1 TFQVSNTHR
10 VHPSSIGAAYERY
23 RPTLGASG
31 PAKPGYPGLA
41 AGGSTGAERPMR
53 SESRA
58 ATAVTPISN
67 GSVWA
72 VTSYGGSGGPP
83 GRQGVREPAVAV
95 ASRVLEQG
103 VGAVGL
109 VGHDVAQGPTA
120 ARPGIRE
127 VPGALARIE
136 APAARGELIGREVD
150 GRREVR
156 ARRLRQDA

>member
-1 TFQVSNTHR
+1 MTSNAPRSLPARTTESTSAAYGTFQVSNTQR

-23 RPTLGASG
+23 SPTRGASG

-72 VTSYGGSGGPP
+72 VTSYGGSGGPA
-83 GRQGVREPAVAV
+83 GHRR
-95 ASRVLEQG
+95 
-103 VGAVGL
+103 GA
-109 VGHDVAQGPTA
+109 
-120 ARPGIRE
+120 
-127 VPGALARIE
+127 
-136 APAARGELIGREVD
+136 GERCG
-150 GRREVR
+150 
-156 ARRLRQDA
+156 

>member
-1 TFQVSNTHR
+1 MTSNATRSLPARTTESTSAVYGTFQVSNTHR

-23 RPTLGASG
+23 TPTRGASG

-67 GSVWA
+67 GSVCA

-83 GRQGVREPAVAV
+83 GY
-95 ASRVLEQG
+95 
-103 VGAVGL
+103 
-109 VGHDVAQGPTA
+109 
-120 ARPGIRE
+120 
-127 VPGALARIE
+127 
-136 APAARGELIGREVD
+136 
-150 GRREVR
+150 RRR
-156 ARRLRQDA
+156 SG